1 MTKWEIISSDR
12 KKFVTWGICLI
23 SMTWQNNTKP
33 SSIKECKKSH
43 LVPQK
48 VIEWA
53 VRKSTIH
60 LGKKLK
66 KKHLK
71 INFYFK
77 MFDIT
82 ENMVSLNWEQ
92 WPYSMQLFV
101 LVCKI
106 LFRPKAASTAC
117 FAFIFGTSW
126 YVLIHVCIM
135 TFYFIS
141 FV

>member
-53 VRKSTIH
+53 VRKKYNSFRKEI
-60 LGKKLK
+60 K
-66 KKHLK
+66 KK
-71 INFYFK
+71 
-77 MFDIT
+77 
-82 ENMVSLNWEQ
+82 
-92 WPYSMQLFV
+92 
-101 LVCKI
+101 
-106 LFRPKAASTAC
+106 
-117 FAFIFGTSW
+117 TSED
-126 YVLIHVCIM
+126 
-135 TFYFIS
+135 
-141 FV
+141 